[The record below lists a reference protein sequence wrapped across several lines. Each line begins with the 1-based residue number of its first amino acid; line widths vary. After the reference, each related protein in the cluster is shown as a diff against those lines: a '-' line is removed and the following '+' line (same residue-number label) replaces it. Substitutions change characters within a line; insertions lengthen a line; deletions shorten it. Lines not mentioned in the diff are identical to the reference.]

1 MNLRPRSGE
10 LAEQDYQRQVAEA
23 RTRQLTVSVERVTSP
38 RKEGGAL
45 PRAVDRRTV
54 AARQKAYEQE
64 IKREENRSKAL
75 AGLPPCPE
83 CGQTF
88 SNKSNLLKHLR

>member
-1 MNLRPRSGE
+1 MSLRPRSGE

-54 AARQKAYEQE
+54 AAREKAKEE
-64 IKREENRSKAL
+64 ETRREEERREAL
-75 AGLPPCPE
+75 AHLPPCPE
-83 CGQTF
+83 CGKTF
-88 SNKSNLLKHLR
+88 STKPNLLKHLR